1 MRVALAPVAGR
12 MLGELAAALWGV
24 ELDRQVVRDLRKLFV
39 KGVNPW
45 DFGLGE
51 SPEEA
56 WRNLAHAL
64 GRVVLDG
71 IGLCPD
77 DGTRCEL
84 VVHGDIDWA
93 RFLVLWWPRGRG
105 ACPGLVLFAC
115 SVDEAF
121 MRFRSLSAVEEW
133 LSWAAD
139 QVRFALAAA
148 GWLMPAGTGEE
159 RRDGIRVS
167 AVRAV

>member
-1 MRVALAPVAGR
+1 MALAPVAGR

-24 ELDRQVVRDLRKLFV
+24 ELDRQVARDLRRLFV

-56 WRNLAHAL
+56 WCNLAHAL
-64 GRVVLDG
+64 GRAVLDG
-71 IGLCPD
+71 TGLCSD
-77 DGTRCEL
+77 DGMRCEL

-121 MRFRSLSAVEEW
+121 MRFRSLGAVEEW
-133 LSWAAD
+133 LGWAAD
-139 QVRFALAAA
+139 QVQFALVAA
-148 GWLMPAGTGEE
+148 GWLMPAGTGEVCCGE
-159 RRDGIRVS
+159 VCVP

>member
-1 MRVALAPVAGR
+1 MAVAPVAGR

-24 ELDRQVVRDLRKLFV
+24 ELDRQVVRDLRRLFV

-51 SPEEA
+51 GPEEA
-56 WRNLAHAL
+56 WRNLAYAL
-64 GRVVLDG
+64 GRAVLDG
-71 IGLCPD
+71 TGLCPD
-77 DGTRCEL
+77 DSRCEL
-84 VVHGDIDWA
+84 VVDGGMDWA
-93 RFLVLWWPRGRG
+93 RFMVLWWPRGRG

-121 MRFRSLSAVEEW
+121 MRFRSLGAVEEW
-133 LSWAAD
+133 LSWAVD
-139 QVRFALAAA
+139 QVQFALLAA
-148 GWLMPAGTGEE
+148 GWLMPAGTGEVRCGE
-159 RRDGIRVS
+159 IRVP